1 MVRNS
6 PHCVFHQPVSV
17 QFADYC
23 KVPSLAMTSRRTADR
38 RRQVPKMT
46 LVGSPGR
53 AVSLPAD
60 AKSHVMVQPA
70 QRFHRSIPAPALQH
84 RPLPACSF
92 HCLAGSGLCPK
103 VWQAA
108 GVFVL
113 HAPSVPGLAKP
124 MTQHFA
130 FTRQLASCH
139 AVLCLPERTCSRSSL
154 EAAGGHPQAPTGRDS
169 GMVVSFADT
178 NDVPCWPLRISNTLA
193 CAHSKV
199 DFCLPIE

>member
-6 PHCVFHQPVSV
+6 PHCVFQPVSV

-23 KVPSLAMTSRRTADR
+23 KVSSLAMTSRRTANR

-103 VWQAA
+103 VWRAA

-130 FTRQLASCH
+130 LTRQLASCH
-139 AVLCLPERTCSRSSL
+139 AVLCLPERTCSRGSS
-154 EAAGGHPQAPTGRDS
+154 AGTNRKGFRDGRVIRRHKRRA
-169 GMVVSFADT
+169 M
-178 NDVPCWPLRISNTLA
+178 LA
-193 CAHSKV
+193 TAHLQHFGVRPFKG
-199 DFCLPIE
+199 